1 MFLAL
6 EAWKDNLPGL
16 ILLENVPRITARGK
30 DLLHT
35 LKGLLNSYGY
45 AIHEGFHDCG
55 ELGGLAQRRRRYLL
69 IARQPHKIP
78 YFVYK
83 PPLQRLKTIGDVI
96 GTLPFPDDIKAG
108 GPMHRLPRLQ
118 WKTWVRLALIPPG
131 GDWRDLQITNNVY
144 RVIPWE
150 ISSKTITGGRVPS
163 QEGFSIADTRLNHSP
178 RKGVFK
184 GAQWNKPSGAVI
196 GSASVRG
203 SNGVAAISD
212 PRIGHYP
219 RDGAYQIG
227 DWSKASGPV
236 VGSAR
241 VNSSNGIA
249 AVADPRLD
257 NVNGYGNKYRV
268 VAWDRECGCVTGSR
282 FGSGAPAISD
292 IRLGCR
298 PRYGVMDWEL
308 PSKTITGAADIHAGT
323 AAIADI
329 RIPVDTDRPD
339 PPPVI
344 VAPDGSWHR
353 PLTTYELAMIQ
364 GFPSHMPDGRPLQL
378 AGKSDARWRERI
390 GNAVPP
396 PSAMAVG
403 NPCLQALLL
412 SKLGAWELCASD
424 IWVVPMDTRK
434 EFIDDQIVAKGAD
447 NY

>member
-1 MFLAL
+1 MRQQIKFGVLHLFCGIGGGALGFQQSRGEYRGIKARFHTIAGIDCDPEACEDFENLTGARTIQMDLFNKADYVAYHGKQPPPGWKEVTPLDLRQSVRETPDMIFMSPPCKGFSSLLPQKTAKSEKYEALNRLVTRGMFLAL

-45 AIHEGFHDCG
+45 AIHEGFHNCG

-184 GAQWNKPSGAVI
+184 VAQ
-196 GSASVRG
+196 
-203 SNGVAAISD
+203 
-212 PRIGHYP
+212 
-219 RDGAYQIG
+219 
-227 DWSKASGPV
+227 
-236 VGSAR
+236 
-241 VNSSNGIA
+241 
-249 AVADPRLD
+249 L
-257 NVNGYGNKYRV
+257 
-268 VAWDRECGCVTGSR
+268 
-282 FGSGAPAISD
+282 
-292 IRLGCR
+292 L
-298 PRYGVMDWEL
+298 
-308 PSKTITGAADIHAGT
+308 
-323 AAIADI
+323 
-329 RIPVDTDRPD
+329 IPVWDA
-339 PPPVI
+339 I
-344 VAPDGSWHR
+344 
-353 PLTTYELAMIQ
+353 ELECNIAIMA
-364 GFPSHMPDGRPLQL
+364 GYLVSLQI
-378 AGKSDARWRERI
+378 K
-390 GNAVPP
+390 
-396 PSAMAVG
+396 
-403 NPCLQALLL
+403 
-412 SKLGAWELCASD
+412 
-424 IWVVPMDTRK
+424 
-434 EFIDDQIVAKGAD
+434 
-447 NY
+447 